1 MAQNTYNYHST
12 PHASPPPLTN
22 NDYGGLMGSLISP
35 GPGTPLQSTFP
46 APWPAQP
53 GWQQNGGQGGY
64 TYSMPYQGPPMNQTA
79 WHANAQQA
87 YIPQDDEDDELFT
100 IDDTDILGPNK
111 QQANGNAGISGSLR
125 SPHNNQQTRTD
136 QLHNHTLS
144 SPLAQPQLQNATAGG
159 PSQMTKSPAVNSAA
173 RAAEL
178 RAKLLANKS
187 SNAAS
192 RQGSPA
198 VKSNE
203 QTDAKKTTVQELLRQ
218 TNGALA
224 THSGVQAASE
234 AMVQAREGNETK
246 SVSTLAASDR
256 SPGKTVTNMDFESL
270 FAEAQNAA
278 NARKSEVGVKNRTQ
292 NNETNDMR
300 SGVSKEI
307 RRTEAATQNLQPA
320 LKKSISSSEL
330 SEPGEI
336 HSETA
341 SPILAKQSAR
351 MAGTREAKQ
360 AKEDKKEKLMRQNEV
375 KKAYQPLKGSRAP
388 QSEPV
393 ADSWGKSPADSLAS
407 ALTIKTNSE
416 AADNLR
422 RLPEPRMEPEA
433 STKSQ
438 RLDSQQQLA
447 RPSSVLRGA
456 EYEPSLM
463 YEESRRDQHRDRTRD
478 YDRRDD
484 ERFRRPLSSQ
494 QYTKEPDFR
503 HNVEGRRQKLMDD
516 NAKRTEENARR
527 AAEYKKNLE
536 AQRAPFRQTAP
547 ENSKSRGEGHK
558 QEARA
563 GPAQMSTINTS
574 GKESSQND
582 NSMNSR
588 NNEAGDGGQDPDT
601 VMLSPGLLDVDG
613 NQDLNDWLELTK
625 FYDQEFREK
634 RLGLFRKKRALELQQ
649 AELER
654 EEQELQGIPFVAR
667 AQSTIPATS
676 PPKISRRPSVVN
688 PKMPP
693 PPLPLK
699 EANNDVGIKIKDSAL
714 SASLP
719 SSQNTTPTLKRHHTE
734 DDTEL
739 RRLQPAEKLARLD
752 MNGHTTNEK
761 VLTSP
766 ANVKGT
772 NTHVKLE
779 SAPLEN
785 RISREDSDRFTAR
798 RRGRS
803 RSPETRR
810 RSVSPYRR
818 RYLDD
823 YSPEPQASFSRNH
836 NGIARDSR
844 TCHNCGQPG
853 HYQHQCREPRRDG
866 KDWTTS
872 PGYQQWVSPNYRGRN
887 PQSRPDTRSGEDRP
901 RYTSVGKSDDGVMG
915 NPRDNIGSRHLN
927 LEAGG
932 QYRR

>member
-1 MAQNTYNYHST
+1 
-12 PHASPPPLTN
+12 
-22 NDYGGLMGSLISP
+22 MGSLISP
-35 GPGTPLQSTFP
+35 GPGTPLQSTFS
-46 APWPAQP
+46 APWPAQT
-53 GWQQNGGQGGY
+53 GWQQDGGQGGY
-64 TYSMPYQGPPMNQTA
+64 AYSMPYQGPPMNQTA
-79 WHANAQQA
+79 WHANGQQA

-100 IDDTDILGPNK
+100 IDDTDILGPNN
-111 QQANGNAGISGSLR
+111 QQANRDAGMSGNAH
-125 SPHNNQQTRTD
+125 SPHHNQQIRPD
-136 QLHNHTLS
+136 QLQNHASS
-144 SPLAQPQLQNATAGG
+144 SPLAQPQFQHVTAGG

-203 QTDAKKTTVQELLRQ
+203 QTDIKKTTVQELLRQ

-224 THSGVQAASE
+224 THSGAQASGETAAQAHEGKKTISE
-234 AMVQAREGNETK
+234 
-246 SVSTLAASDR
+246 STLPVSDR
-256 SPGKTVTNMDFESL
+256 SPGKTVTNMDFEFL

-278 NARKSEVGVKNRTQ
+278 NARKSEVGVKNRIQ
-292 NNETNDMR
+292 SNEINDMK
-300 SGVSKEI
+300 SGVSREM
-307 RRTEAATQNLQPA
+307 RRTEAATQNLQPG

-351 MAGTREAKQ
+351 MAETREAKQ

-388 QSEPV
+388 QSEPT
-393 ADSWGKSPADSLAS
+393 ADSWGTSAADSLAS
-407 ALTIKTNSE
+407 LTNKTNPK

-422 RLPEPRMEPEA
+422 MPPEPRMEPEP
-433 STKSQ
+433 STKSL
-438 RLDSQQQLA
+438 RLESQQQLA
-447 RPSSVLRGA
+447 RPSSGLRGGD
-456 EYEPSLM
+456 YEPPLM
-463 YEESRRDQHRDRTRD
+463 HEEPRRDQHRDRTRD

-484 ERFRRPLSSQ
+484 ERVRRPLSSQ
-494 QYTKEPDFR
+494 QHSKEPDFR
-503 HNVEGRRQKLMDD
+503 RDVDGRRQKLMDD

-536 AQRAPFRQTAP
+536 AQRAAFRQTAP
-547 ENSKSRGEGHK
+547 ENSRSREEGHK
-558 QEARA
+558 QEAGA
-563 GPAQMSTINTS
+563 GPAQMSTINAS
-574 GKESSQND
+574 GKESSHSD
-582 NSMNSR
+582 NNMNSR
-588 NNEAGDGGQDPDT
+588 NNESGDGGQDPYT
-601 VMLSPGLLDVDG
+601 VMLSPGLQDVEG
-613 NQDLNDWLELTK
+613 NQDLSDWLELTK
-625 FYDQEFREK
+625 YHDQEFREK

-667 AQSTIPATS
+667 AQSTKPTSS
-676 PPKISRRPSVVN
+676 PPKSSRRPSVVN

-719 SSQNTTPTLKRHHTE
+719 SSQNTTPTLKRHHAE
-734 DDTEL
+734 DDTES
-739 RRLQPAEKLARLD
+739 RRLQPADKLARLD
-752 MNGHTTNEK
+752 MNGHTTDDK

-772 NTHVKLE
+772 NTRVKLE
-779 SAPLEN
+779 STPLEN

-798 RRGRS
+798 QRGRS

-810 RSVSPYRR
+810 RSVSPHRR
-818 RYLDD
+818 RYLDG
-823 YSPEPQASFSRNH
+823 YSPEPQASFSRNY

-844 TCHNCGQPG
+844 TCHNCGQSG

-866 KDWTTS
+866 KEWTTS

-887 PQSRPDTRSGEDRP
+887 PLSKPDIRSGEDRP
-901 RYTSVGKSDDGVMG
+901 RYSSVGKSEDGVMG

-932 QYRR
+932 QYCR

>member
-12 PHASPPPLTN
+12 PHGSPPPLTN

-53 GWQQNGGQGGY
+53 GWQQNGGQSGY
-64 TYSMPYQGPPMNQTA
+64 TYSMPYQCPPMNQTA
-79 WHANAQQA
+79 WHANGQQA

-111 QQANGNAGISGSLR
+111 QQANGNGGVSGNLH
-125 SPHNNQQTRTD
+125 SPHHNQQTRPD
-136 QLHNHTLS
+136 QLHNNASS
-144 SPLAQPQLQNATAGG
+144 SPLAQPQFQNATAGG

-203 QTDAKKTTVQELLRQ
+203 HSDAKKTNVQELLRQ
-218 TNGALA
+218 TNGVLA
-224 THSGVQAASE
+224 THSGVQAAGDV
-234 AMVQAREGNETK
+234 MVQAQESNEMK
-246 SVSTLAASDR
+246 SASTLAASDR

-278 NARKSEVGVKNRTQ
+278 NARKSEVVVKNRTHS
-292 NNETNDMR
+292 NETNEMR
-300 SGVSKEI
+300 SGVSREM
-307 RRTEAATQNLQPA
+307 RRTEAPTQSLQPA

-351 MAGTREAKQ
+351 MTETHEAKQ

-388 QSEPV
+388 QSEPM
-393 ADSWGKSPADSLAS
+393 ADSWGKSPAEGLAS

-416 AADNLR
+416 AADSLR
-422 RLPEPRMEPEA
+422 RPPEPGMEPEA
-433 STKSQ
+433 SAKSL
-438 RLDSQQQLA
+438 RAESQQQLA

-456 EYEPSLM
+456 EYERSLM

-484 ERFRRPLSSQ
+484 ERFRRPLASQ
-494 QYTKEPDFR
+494 HHAKEPDFR
-503 HNVEGRRQKLMDD
+503 HNIDGRRQKLMDD

-527 AAEYKKNLE
+527 AAEYKRSLE

-547 ENSKSRGEGHK
+547 ENSKPRAEGQK

-563 GPAQMSTINTS
+563 GPVQTSTNNAS
-574 GKESSQND
+574 GKESNQND

-588 NNEAGDGGQDPDT
+588 DNGAGDGGQDPDT
-601 VMLSPGLLDVDG
+601 AMLSPGLQDIDG
-613 NQDLNDWLELTK
+613 DQDLSDWLELTK
-625 FYDQEFREK
+625 FHDQEFREK

-654 EEQELQGIPFVAR
+654 EEQELQGIPFAAR
-667 AQSTIPATS
+667 AQSTIPAS
-676 PPKISRRPSVVN
+676 SLPKISRRPSVVN

-734 DDTEL
+734 DDTES

-752 MNGHTTNEK
+752 MNGHTSNEK

-803 RSPETRR
+803 RSPEARR
-810 RSVSPYRR
+810 RSVSPQRR

-823 YSPEPQASFSRNH
+823 YSPEPQASYSRNYS
-836 NGIARDSR
+836 GIARDSR
-844 TCHNCGQPG
+844 ACHNCGQAG
-853 HYQHQCREPRRDG
+853 HFQHQCREPRRDG
-866 KDWTTS
+866 KDWATA
-872 PGYQQWVSPNYRGRN
+872 PPYQQWVSPNYRGRN
-887 PQSRPDTRSGEDRP
+887 PQARPDTRSGEDRP
-901 RYTSVGKSDDGVMG
+901 RYTSVGKSDDGVLG

>member
-1 MAQNTYNYHST
+1 MAQNTYNYHNT
-12 PHASPPPLTN
+12 PHGSPPPVTN

-35 GPGTPLQSTFP
+35 GPGTPLQSTFS
-46 APWPAQP
+46 APWPAQT

-64 TYSMPYQGPPMNQTA
+64 AYSMPYQGPPMNQTA
-79 WHANAQQA
+79 WHANGQQA

-111 QQANGNAGISGSLR
+111 QQANRNAGMSGNMH
-125 SPHNNQQTRTD
+125 SPHLNQQIRPD
-136 QLHNHTLS
+136 QLRNHASS
-144 SPLAQPQLQNATAGG
+144 SPLAQPQFQNVTAGG
-159 PSQMTKSPAVNSAA
+159 PSQMRKSPAINSAA

-198 VKSNE
+198 VKANE

-224 THSGVQAASE
+224 THSGVQASGETTA
-234 AMVQAREGNETK
+234 QAYEGHETK
-246 SVSTLAASDR
+246 SESTLPASDR
-256 SPGKTVTNMDFESL
+256 SPGKTVTNMDFEFL

-278 NARKSEVGVKNRTQ
+278 NARKLEVDVKDRTQ
-292 NNETNDMR
+292 SNGTNDMK
-300 SGVSKEI
+300 SGVSKEM

-351 MAGTREAKQ
+351 TAETREAKQ

-388 QSEPV
+388 QSEPT
-393 ADSWGKSPADSLAS
+393 ADSWERSAADSLAS
-407 ALTIKTNSE
+407 VLTIKTNAK

-422 RLPEPRMEPEA
+422 MPPEPRMEPEGL
-433 STKSQ
+433 TKSL
-438 RLDSQQQLA
+438 RLESQQQLA
-447 RPSSVLRGA
+447 RPSTGLREG
-456 EYEPSLM
+456 EYEPSLIH
-463 YEESRRDQHRDRTRD
+463 EESRRDQHLDRTRD
-478 YDRRDD
+478 FDRRDD
-484 ERFRRPLSSQ
+484 EKARRPLSSQ
-494 QYTKEPDFR
+494 QHHKEPDFR
-503 HNVEGRRQKLMDD
+503 REVDGRRQKLMDD
-516 NAKRTEENARR
+516 NAKRTEENAKR

-536 AQRAPFRQTAP
+536 AQRASFRQTAP
-547 ENSKSRGEGHK
+547 ENSRSREEGHK
-558 QEARA
+558 QEVGAA
-563 GPAQMSTINTS
+563 PAQMSTINAS
-574 GKESSQND
+574 GRESFQN
-582 NSMNSR
+582 NNNMNSR
-588 NNEAGDGGQDPDT
+588 NNESGDGGQDPYT
-601 VMLSPGLLDVDG
+601 VTLSPGLQDVEG
-613 NQDLNDWLELTK
+613 NQDLSDWLELTK
-625 FYDQEFREK
+625 FHDHAFREK

-654 EEQELQGIPFVAR
+654 EEQELQGIPFVPR
-667 AQSTIPATS
+667 AQSTIPTSS
-676 PPKISRRPSVVN
+676 PPKSSRGPSVVN

-719 SSQNTTPTLKRHHTE
+719 SSQNTTPTLKRHHAE
-734 DDTEL
+734 DDTES

-761 VLTSP
+761 VLISP

-772 NTHVKLE
+772 NAHVKLE
-779 SAPLEN
+779 STPLEN

-810 RSVSPYRR
+810 RSVSPHRR

-823 YSPEPQASFSRNH
+823 YSPEPQASFSRNY

-866 KDWTTS
+866 KEWTTS

-887 PQSRPDTRSGEDRP
+887 PLSRPDTRSGEDRP
-901 RYTSVGKSDDGVMG
+901 RYGSVGKSDDGVMG

-932 QYRR
+932 QYCR

>member
-1 MAQNTYNYHST
+1 
-12 PHASPPPLTN
+12 
-22 NDYGGLMGSLISP
+22 
-35 GPGTPLQSTFP
+35 
-46 APWPAQP
+46 
-53 GWQQNGGQGGY
+53 
-64 TYSMPYQGPPMNQTA
+64 MNQTA
-79 WHANAQQA
+79 WHANGQQA

-100 IDDTDILGPNK
+100 IDDTDILGPNN
-111 QQANGNAGISGSLR
+111 QQANRNAGRSDNTH
-125 SPHNNQQTRTD
+125 SPHHIQQIRPD
-136 QLHNHTLS
+136 QLHNHASS
-144 SPLAQPQLQNATAGG
+144 SPLPQPQFQNVTAGG
-159 PSQMTKSPAVNSAA
+159 PSQMTKSPAVNSAV

-198 VKSNE
+198 VKPNE
-203 QTDAKKTTVQELLRQ
+203 QTDTKKTNVQELLRQ
-218 TNGALA
+218 TNGVLA
-224 THSGVQAASE
+224 THSGTHASGETTAQAH
-234 AMVQAREGNETK
+234 EGKEK
-246 SVSTLAASDR
+246 IESTLPALDR
-256 SPGKTVTNMDFESL
+256 SPGKTVTNMDFEFL

-278 NARKSEVGVKNRTQ
+278 NARKSEIGVKNRIQ
-292 NNETNDMR
+292 GNETNDIKI
-300 SGVSKEI
+300 GVSKEV
-307 RRTEAATQNLQPA
+307 RRTEAATQSLQPA

-351 MAGTREAKQ
+351 MAETLEAKQ

-388 QSEPV
+388 QSEST
-393 ADSWGKSPADSLAS
+393 ADSWGKSAADSLAS
-407 ALTIKTNSE
+407 ALAHKTNSK

-422 RLPEPRMEPEA
+422 MPPEPRIEPEP
-433 STKSQ
+433 STKSV
-438 RLDSQQQLA
+438 RLESQQQLA
-447 RPSSVLRGA
+447 RPISGLRGG
-456 EYEPSLM
+456 EHESSLM
-463 YEESRRDQHRDRTRD
+463 HEESRRDQHRDRARD

-484 ERFRRPLSSQ
+484 ERVRRPLSSQ
-494 QYTKEPDFR
+494 QHSKEPDFR
-503 HNVEGRRQKLMDD
+503 RDVDGRRQKLMDD

-536 AQRAPFRQTAP
+536 AQRAAFRQTAP
-547 ENSKSRGEGHK
+547 ENSRSREEGHK
-558 QEARA
+558 REAGA
-563 GPAQMSTINTS
+563 SPARMSTINAS
-574 GKESSQND
+574 GKEPFQND
-582 NSMNSR
+582 DNMNSR
-588 NNEAGDGGQDPDT
+588 NNESGDDGQDPYP
-601 VMLSPGLLDVDG
+601 VMLSPGLQDAEG
-613 NQDLNDWLELTK
+613 NQDLSDWLELTK
-625 FYDQEFREK
+625 YHDQEFREK

-667 AQSTIPATS
+667 AQSTKPTSS
-676 PPKISRRPSVVN
+676 PPKSSRRPSVVN

-719 SSQNTTPTLKRHHTE
+719 SSQNTTPTLKRHHAE
-734 DDTEL
+734 DDTES
-739 RRLQPAEKLARLD
+739 RRLQPADKLARLD
-752 MNGHTTNEK
+752 MNGHTTDEK
-761 VLTSP
+761 ILTSP

-772 NTHVKLE
+772 NTRVKLE
-779 SAPLEN
+779 STPLEN
-785 RISREDSDRFTAR
+785 RISREDSDRFTSR
-798 RRGRS
+798 QRGRS

-810 RSVSPYRR
+810 RSVSPHRR
-818 RYLDD
+818 RYLDG

-844 TCHNCGQPG
+844 TCHNCGQSG

-866 KDWTTS
+866 KEWTTS

-887 PQSRPDTRSGEDRP
+887 PLSKPDIRSGEDRP
-901 RYTSVGKSDDGVMG
+901 RYSSVGKSDDGVMG

-932 QYRR
+932 QYC